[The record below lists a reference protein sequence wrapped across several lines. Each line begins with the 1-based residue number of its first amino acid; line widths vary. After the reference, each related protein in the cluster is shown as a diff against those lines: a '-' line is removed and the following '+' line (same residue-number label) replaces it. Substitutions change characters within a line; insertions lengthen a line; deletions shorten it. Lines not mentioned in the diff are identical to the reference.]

1 MNYTQQDIE
10 LMKRTKRLKLSTW
23 QTVAHYL
30 FVMFLCSPLL
40 FTIYFIGS
48 AYFGFDEGG
57 RPVSELLL
65 LPVPF
70 IILALI
76 VFFNQ
81 RRRLKFTI
89 IHILYTHDDVREALR
104 RTAHSLQ
111 WRIET
116 ERPDYI
122 RAFRTDQWVGN
133 HGEMVT
139 IIKDENTLLLNSI
152 SDLSRKPTFSSFG
165 WDKKNINTFLFNL
178 AQTLQNIPANSW
190 YEDREERKW
199 YAKKF
204 FRYIAYFFSACMV
217 PLSVFLAV
225 KGEFVMAIIL
235 FGGALFYIY
244 SDIRLMREERSQ
256 KNKNTVVRHL
266 HNEPDGKL

>member
-23 QTVAHYL
+23 QTFEHYSI
-30 FVMFLCSPLL
+30 VMFLCLPLL
-40 FTIYFIGS
+40 FTLYSIGS

-57 RPVSELLL
+57 RSVSELLP

-76 VFFNQ
+76 AFFNQ
-81 RRRLKFTI
+81 RRRLKFTT
-89 IHILYTHDDVREALR
+89 IHILNTHNDVREALR
-104 RTAHSLQ
+104 RTAQSLQ

-122 RAFRTDQWVGN
+122 RAFRTEPWIGN
-133 HGEMVT
+133 TGEMVT
-139 IIKDENTLLLNSI
+139 IIKDGNTLLLNSI
-152 SDLSRKPTFSSFG
+152 SDLNRKPTFSSFG

-190 YEDREERKW
+190 YEDRESRKW
-199 YAKKF
+199 YAKKY
-204 FRYIAYFFSACMV
+204 FRYIAYFFSACVV

-225 KGEFVMAIIL
+225 EGEFVMAVIL
-235 FGGALFYIY
+235 LAMASFYIY
-244 SDIRLMREERSQ
+244 SDISLMMEERSQ
-256 KNKNTVVRHL
+256 K
-266 HNEPDGKL
+266 